1 MNEKKYRSILKKDL
15 LLIAVFVLLTANFM
29 IFVLTQVRT
38 AINSDLLKNCISIVM
53 GSDILFLLG
62 AAVSV
67 SFYLKKNLKKVY
79 EEDIFYAELSHK

>member
-15 LLIAVFVLLTANFM
+15 LLIAVFVLLTTSFM

-67 SFYLKKNLKKVY
+67 SFYLKKNPKKVY
-79 EEDIFYAELSHK
+79 EEDIFYAELNHK